1 MESQRVA
8 KLEGGSAAQLKI
20 PHFGQLKLEDAQPV
34 ADWRAVLAKLSVTL
48 HGLRE
53 GKALFFQV
61 PEAVDVYSSTTA
73 SFFYNAQLMN
83 VEVVYFVPIAMMY
96 EYADELAKRPVCGC
110 IVVSSTGRCGSTLL
124 SQILETQS
132 GVTSISEPLAWM
144 HCASLLA
151 RPDAQIKD
159 LGAWRREK
167 VEAVMRAC
175 VLVQLKDFTASQF
188 VCVKLHSQGA
198 SAVPQLASL
207 FPKHR
212 HVYLYRDPKP
222 NVSSFVRVSKALLP
236 GWVQAVQRLQC
247 GRKLVFR
254 YLMPLVFRGMD
265 RLLFFTSGMMD
276 DDVAWARD
284 FGAWSREDGALLVLT
299 WASNVR
305 TALQFCRE
313 RHGSGAGA
321 TAGLKTLNYAALVG
335 GHRSEACERLLQLC
349 GLPASDAAVAAA
361 VAAMSADSQENSDVS
376 KSNTGDATVTYTP
389 QQLALFDTFLA
400 DMGVP
405 CTFSGEL
412 SLPND
417 LMGGMR

>member
-8 KLEGGSAAQLKI
+8 QLEGGSAAQLKI
-20 PHFGQLKLEDAQPV
+20 AHFGQLKLEDAQPV
-34 ADWRAVLAKLSVTL
+34 ADWRAVLAKPTVTL

-53 GKALFFQV
+53 GKALFFEV
-61 PEAVDVYSSTTA
+61 PEAINVYSSTTA
-73 SFFYNAQLMN
+73 SFFYNAQLIH
-83 VEVVYFVPIAMMY
+83 VEVVYSVPIKMMY
-96 EYADELAKRPVCGC
+96 EYADELARRPACGC

-124 SQILETQS
+124 SQVLETQS
-132 GVTSISEPLAWM
+132 GVTSISEPLAWV
-144 HCASLLA
+144 HCASMLA

-167 VEAVMRAC
+167 VEAVLRAC
-175 VLVQLKDFTASQF
+175 VLVQLKDFAASQF

-222 NVSSFVRVSKALLP
+222 NVSSFVRFSKALLP
-236 GWVQAVQRLQC
+236 GWVKAVQTLQC
-247 GRKLVFR
+247 GRRLVFR
-254 YLMPLVFRGMD
+254 WLMPLVFRGMD
-265 RLLFFTSGMMD
+265 RLLFFQTNMMD
-276 DDVAWARD
+276 DEVAWARD
-284 FGAWSREDGALLVLT
+284 FAVWSREDGALFVLM

-305 TALQFCRE
+305 AALRCMQ
-313 RHGSGAGA
+313 GGPGGA
-321 TAGLKTLNYAALVG
+321 TPGLNTLNYAALVG
-335 GHRSEACERLLQLC
+335 GHKTEACRRLLQLC
-349 GLPASDAAVAAA
+349 GLPAGGTAVAAA
-361 VAAMSADSQENSDVS
+361 VAAMSVDSQENSVIS
-376 KSNTGDATVTYTP
+376 KSNTGDAAVTYTP

-417 LMGGMR
+417 LMGGLR